1 MAFEEPAV
9 GVVVI
14 VCVRIEPLRV
24 TTWTLVIGV
33 PAILEEAGLEE
44 DSVGATAEEVDAGV
58 EVEGIYKE
66 LSSVTVVSTTT
77 GLTVVFVPGV
87 EEGEGEGVEVEDIRP
102 AELVCSTKS

>member
-58 EVEGIYKE
+58 EVYSK
-66 LSSVTVVSTTT
+66 LLAHKTSNS
-77 GLTVVFVPGV
+77 GLTRFS
-87 EEGEGEGVEVEDIRP
+87 
-102 AELVCSTKS
+102 VCNERA